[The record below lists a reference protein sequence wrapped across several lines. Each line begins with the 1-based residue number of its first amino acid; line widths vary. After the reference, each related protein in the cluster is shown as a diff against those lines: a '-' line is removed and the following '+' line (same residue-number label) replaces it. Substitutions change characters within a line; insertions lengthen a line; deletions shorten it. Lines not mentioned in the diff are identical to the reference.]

1 MQLKLNSTSTHW
13 AIYQFL
19 LLHNQKRTTDLSAL
33 ICSRYGMCTNF
44 FTNSFLSKKLFCWI
58 SIVLHLN
65 FTLSSII
72 FVNFLL
78 VLREKSFFAN
88 HEVKKYSR
96 IGSDEH
102 SFECALKLSSPFTGG
117 QIVNGQ
123 LTNQSVSFTSVMFLC
138 ILSWNY
144 FLSQRFVH
152 LSIY

>member
-13 AIYQFL
+13 AIYQFIII
-19 LLHNQKRTTDLSAL
+19 KRRTTDLSAL
-33 ICSRYGMCTNF
+33 ICSRYGMCTSF
-44 FTNSFLSKKLFCWI
+44 FANSFVSKKLFCWI
-58 SIVLHLN
+58 SIVLRLN
-65 FTLSSII
+65 FTLSSIV

-96 IGSDEH
+96 IGSDEY
-102 SFECALKLSSPFTGG
+102 SFECALKLSSPFTHG

-144 FLSQRFVH
+144 FISQRFVH